1 MELVSS
7 FTSVRGAVHH
17 VVPCLH
23 IYGLMKPNA
32 RAPCQTIHIISF
44 YITRSFLFFLPED
57 YYDRHDDGNKTES
70 TAGRNSNGRPSPVL
84 TPLDETG
91 MTFSILYITIA
102 NEEFVM

>member
-23 IYGLMKPNA
+23 IYATSWTL
-32 RAPCQTIHIISF
+32 TIHIISS
-44 YITRSFLFFLPED
+44 YITRSLFFFLPED

-70 TAGRNSNGRPSPVL
+70 TTGRNSNGRPSPVL

-102 NEEFVM
+102 KE